1 MRKSKSKIFE
11 LDQLHQQVAL
21 WKAAG
26 EKVVFTNGCFD
37 LLHPGHTLYL
47 EEARSLGDR
56 LVVGLNSDSSVSQLK
71 GPSRPIVHQD
81 ARALVMAALE
91 SVDAIVFF
99 EDETPIQL
107 ITSISPH
114 ILVKGGDYE
123 ISNIVG
129 ADYVISL
136 GGRVL
141 TIPFVDGFSTSA
153 IEKKIRNN

>member
-11 LDQLHQQVAL
+11 LDQLLQQVAL

-26 EKVVFTNGCFD
+26 EQVVFTNGCFD

-56 LVVGLNSDSSVSQLK
+56 LVVGLNSDNSVSQLK
-71 GPSRPIVHQD
+71 GPSRPIVHQEG
-81 ARALVMAALE
+81 RALVMAALE

-136 GGRVL
+136 GGKVL
-141 TIPFVDGFSTSA
+141 TIPFVDGYSTSA